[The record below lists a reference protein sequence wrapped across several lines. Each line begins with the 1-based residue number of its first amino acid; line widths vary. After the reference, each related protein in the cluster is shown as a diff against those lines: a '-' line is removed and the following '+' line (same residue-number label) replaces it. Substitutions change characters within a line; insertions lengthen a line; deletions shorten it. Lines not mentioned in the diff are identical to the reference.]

1 MADAFEKSLDEII
14 GDSRDHSRRQRSE
27 RPRQRQD
34 RRDRRDVDLERGP
47 RRGGS
52 NSYREREYKPRETK
66 LQRLSGG
73 EPYIKIS
80 NLYYELTQ
88 QDVEELLERIGK
100 TRFVL
105 VEFARDG
112 RSSGVAYAS
121 YENPD
126 DNITAVNK
134 FDGKKA
140 ANQIID
146 VELIK
151 PLVIGGFNRSR
162 ERHNPRSRRPR
173 PKKATAEDL
182 DKELEQYM
190 DNKPFP
196 ATTE

>member
-1 MADAFEKSLDEII
+1 MIPLASDFANISIQWWWAIYQDFESVLRADTA
-14 GDSRDHSRRQRSE
+14 RRWGKWLIRC
-27 RPRQRQD
+27 
-34 RRDRRDVDLERGP
+34 DVIFVRFTNLLW
-47 RRGGS
+47 
-52 NSYREREYKPRETK
+52 
-66 LQRLSGG
+66 LQ
-73 EPYIKIS
+73 
-80 NLYYELTQ
+80 
-88 QDVEELLERIGK
+88 ELLERIGK

-196 ATTE
+196 ATTEWLLLCVWWKSL

>member
-14 GDSRDHSRRQRSE
+14 GDSRRSE

-66 LQRLSGG
+66 LQRLRCVSPLGG